1 MLLTTHLKLPEKPK
15 AKKPCEFDF
24 LALEDLVEEY
34 YDQTDGQS
42 DARITLVD
50 NVLTLS
56 IFNKSDTHV
65 EVYHSMSCPE
75 LYELIDSN
83 YVDLIKR
90 SVISNDYWDRWEAMI
105 VALKP
110 SQIVDE
116 QFFEL

>member
-24 LALEDLVEEY
+24 LALEDLVEDH
-34 YDQTDGQS
+34 YDQTDGHA
-42 DARITLVD
+42 DARITLNG
-50 NVLTLS
+50 NVLTLT
-56 IFNKSDTHV
+56 ICDKDDHV
-65 EVYHSMSCPE
+65 EVYHSVSCPE

-83 YVDLIKR
+83 YVEAIQN
-90 SVISNDYWDRWEAMI
+90 SIISNDYWDRWQAMI
-105 VALKP
+105 TALKP